1 MTFFHG
7 HKCIVSVSPKDCL
20 ASARGWGWEWQMGIE
35 LEMEMEMELGMGPV
49 GSGLCLANVLLTI
62 IMLFA
67 FFSIHISYVLLS
79 IIK

>member
-1 MTFFHG
+1 
-7 HKCIVSVSPKDCL
+7 
-20 ASARGWGWEWQMGIE
+20 MGIE
-35 LEMEMEMELGMGPV
+35 MGMEMELGMGPV